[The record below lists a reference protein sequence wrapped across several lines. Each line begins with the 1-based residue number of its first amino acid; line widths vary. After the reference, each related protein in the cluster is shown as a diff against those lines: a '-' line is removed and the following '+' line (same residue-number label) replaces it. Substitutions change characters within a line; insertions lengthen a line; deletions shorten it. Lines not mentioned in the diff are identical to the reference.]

1 MANHERSLWDPLR
14 ARSARSES
22 ASPFF
27 PETIGSAGFVDFQS
41 KGWKTVSYE
50 ASSPLALL
58 AVFPL
63 WSSHAWQAIRRPVC
77 PWQWMGRTPED
88 TGSEIRF
95 KSWEDSAQETA
106 LMLHFHTALSETRK
120 RVDFL
125 VLSWTWSVRINVTS
139 LPLFIL
145 TTCSF
150 FCVISHLRCFALFS
164 NRFFFQIN
172 WHFSHRVIFA
182 KQAKAHVCSHC

>member
-14 ARSARSES
+14 ALLARSGS

-88 TGSEIRF
+88 TGSKIRF
-95 KSWEDSAQETA
+95 KSWEDSTQQTA
-106 LMLHFHTALSETRK
+106 LMLHFHTALSKTRK
-120 RVDFL
+120 RGNFL
-125 VLSWTWSVRINVTS
+125 VLSWTWLINVI
-139 LPLFIL
+139 LIYWPLALF
-145 TTCSF
+145 S
-150 FCVISHLRCFALFS
+150 VISHLRCFALFS
-164 NRFFFQIN
+164 N
-172 WHFSHRVIFA
+172 WFSSKSMCIFPIG
-182 KQAKAHVCSHC
+182 SFL